1 MAGCGRCGACYGA
14 IISSKFGEGTNGK
27 ISGNKKRRKKE
38 IAKNTQRKTARE
50 EGQEGIKEIIAA
62 DSGHYRIL

>member
-1 MAGCGRCGACYGA
+1 MAGCDRCGAGYGA

-38 IAKNTQRKTARE
+38 IAKNAQRETARE
-50 EGQEGIKEIIAA
+50 EGQEGVKEVIAA
-62 DSGHYRIL
+62 DSGHCRIL